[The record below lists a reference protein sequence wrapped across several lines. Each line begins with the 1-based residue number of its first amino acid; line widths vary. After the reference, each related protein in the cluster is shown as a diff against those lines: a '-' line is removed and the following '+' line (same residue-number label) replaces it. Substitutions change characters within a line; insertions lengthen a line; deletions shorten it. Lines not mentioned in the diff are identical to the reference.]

1 MPRCRR
7 SFHLSLTSSEDPELA
22 YMEQWSVDP
31 ALNSAA
37 APLGAPEGGLS
48 WDRVS
53 DTIRVVMAGIAEVRE
68 SIKGGVPSSGLADN
82 STKFAGR
89 TRQQAYDDYWPVGS
103 ERGWNSTSGAGIV
116 PSGLTATWTLVAT
129 DAFLVAASTAGLY
142 PTPGATVGSNTAAET
157 EPAGGHDH
165 GGVTGQH
172 TLTISQ
178 MPAHSHPTR
187 VSTAA
192 AGSSDGLGGLMLD
205 DDNLANYP
213 AYSGSAT
220 PDNDPG
226 QQIAA
231 SGGGG
236 SHAHNLS
243 SVGDH
248 THDITL
254 PRRYVIGWFRRTA

>member
-1 MPRCRR
+1 M
-7 SFHLSLTSSEDPELA
+7 A

-37 APLGAPEGGLS
+37 APLGAPEGGLA

-53 DTIRVVMAGIAEVRE
+53 DTLRVVMAGVAELRE
-68 SIKGGVPSSGLADN
+68 SLAAGVPTSGLAAN
-82 STKFAGR
+82 STRFANR

-103 ERGWNSTSGAGIV
+103 ERGWNSTNPTGIT

-129 DAFLVAASTAGLY
+129 DAFLIGGSAGGLY
-142 PTPGATVGSNTAAET
+142 TTPGATVGVNTAAET

-165 GGVTGQH
+165 GDVTGQH
-172 TLTISQ
+172 TLTIAQ
-178 MPAHSHPTR
+178 IPLHGHPTR

-192 AGSSDGLGGLMLD
+192 GGSSDGLGGLMLD
-205 DDNLANYP
+205 DDNVANYGTSSSS
-213 AYSGSAT
+213 YTGS

-226 QQIAA
+226 QQIGGA
-231 SGGGG
+231 GGGG
-236 SHAHNLS
+236 SHAHTIS
-243 SVGDH
+243 DEDDH

-254 PRRYVIGWFRRTA
+254 PKRYITAWFRRTA